1 MRISDWSSDVCS
13 SDLQQFPRLFPG
25 PLPGAATLAGR
36 SGGGESHCRGTGP
49 LSASA
54 LSGARE
60 KRKTERTRRTMSKV
74 IDYYLTLMSPWAYL
88 GNQRFAEITRRTRAQ
103 VRVKPVHFGEILP
116 RTGGLP
122 LATRARS
129 PQAQLMGDLNSW

>member
-74 IDYYLTLMSPWAYL
+74 IDYYLPLMSPWPSL
-88 GNQRFAEITRRTRAQ
+88 VGQRSAAIARRHGAA
-103 VRVKPVHFGEILP
+103 VRVQTVHFCALFP
-116 RTGGLP
+116 RTTALTP
-122 LATRARS
+122 TN
-129 PQAQLMGDLNSW
+129 Q